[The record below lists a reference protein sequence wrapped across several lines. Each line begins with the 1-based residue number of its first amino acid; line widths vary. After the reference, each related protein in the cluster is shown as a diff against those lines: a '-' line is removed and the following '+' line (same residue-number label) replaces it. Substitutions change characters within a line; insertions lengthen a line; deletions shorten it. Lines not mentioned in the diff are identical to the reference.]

1 MPRLMPKKP
10 EARRPHTLRATRNV
24 PYPDTSARPE
34 FRIRRGEFAP
44 ATDHRVKSDPDAW
57 KELPPLEERGPAPGR
72 DESVAIAVDSF
83 VIDGRMVFQGARF
96 WPDDPLVRRLR
107 WAFQIHLP

>member
-1 MPRLMPKKP
+1 MPRLIPRPKPAEKL
-10 EARRPHTLRATRNV
+10 LRATRNV
-24 PYPDTSARPE
+24 PYSGNSNHAE
-34 FRIRRGEFAP
+34 FMVRRGEFAP
-44 ATDHRVKSDPDAW
+44 ATDPRVKSEPDAW
-57 KELPPLEERGPAPGR
+57 EELPPVEERGPTPGP
-72 DESVAIAVDSF
+72 DESVAVAVANF